1 MQELI
6 ANLKKMLGIFQYSPA
21 MTEILQTIIDGSWT
35 SFRYTE
41 ILAEHK
47 VRSNSVEF
55 KKESLD
61 VALQY
66 AKLCLVDDALT
77 EDEIKGMTMLKRLLY
92 IEEGD
97 FYKYDKKPEVTA
109 ILAAQLLK
117 LYDDGEISYDE
128 AIHKVELQGLF
139 NLSYEEFEDVVR
151 DIAQAVYDHGADYF
165 KLDTYSIKYNP
176 NTDY

>member
-1 MQELI
+1 MQELVVI
-6 ANLKKMLGIFQYSPA
+6 LKKMLGHLQFSPA
-21 MTEILQTIIDGSWT
+21 MTEILQTIIDGTWT
-35 SFRYTE
+35 SIRYTE

-66 AKLCLVDDALT
+66 ARLCLVDDALSEEET
-77 EDEIKGMTMLKRLLY
+77 TGMNILKRLLF

-109 ILAAQLLK
+109 TPMCLSIQLEWL
-117 LYDDGEISYDE
+117 
-128 AIHKVELQGLF
+128 
-139 NLSYEEFEDVVR
+139 R
-151 DIAQAVYDHGADYF
+151 R
-165 KLDTYSIKYNP
+165 
-176 NTDY
+176 

>member
-6 ANLKKMLGIFQYSPA
+6 ANLKQMLGIFQYSPA
-21 MTEILQTIIDGSWT
+21 MTEILQTIIDGTWT

-61 VALQY
+61 IALQY
-66 AKLCLVDDALT
+66 AKLCLVDDALS
-77 EDEIKGMTMLKRLLY
+77 EDEIKGMTILKRLLY

-97 FYKYDKKPEVTA
+97 FYKYDKKREVTA
-109 ILAAQLLK
+109 LLAAQLLK
-117 LYDDGEISYDE
+117 LYDDGEISYEE
-128 AIHKVELQGLF
+128 AIHKVELQGIF

-165 KLDTYSIKYNP
+165 KLDTYSIKYKK
-176 NTDY
+176 DIEE